1 MFYDDFFLKL
11 YKNKV
16 RYLLGG
22 GHAVNI
28 YGIIRSTYDIDILL
42 DLSEENLDKL
52 LKTFQGLK
60 MISALP
66 INVNDIKS
74 ETIRN
79 RWINEKNLIALNFYK
94 QDESYHSVDIFL
106 KPLINFDEMFKRKK
120 IVKYNDFE
128 IYVINKDDLIAL
140 KSIAGRDKDIS
151 DIEEL
156 RKQNN

>member
-1 MFYDDFFLKL
+1 MFYDDFFLEL

-42 DLSEENLDKL
+42 DLSDENLDKL
-52 LKTFQGLK
+52 LKAFQELK
-60 MISALP
+60 MIPALP
-66 INVNDIKS
+66 IDVNDIKS
-74 ETIRN
+74 EAIRN
-79 RWINEKNLIALNFYK
+79 IWINEKNLIVLNFYK

-106 KPLINFDEMFKRKK
+106 KPLINFNEMFNRKK

-128 IYVINKDDLIAL
+128 IYVINKADLITL
-140 KSIAGRDKDIS
+140 KSIAGRSKDIA
-151 DIEEL
+151 DIKEL
-156 RKQNN
+156 KKYE